1 MTNQETVSCP
11 KEGARRIKNAEKEE
25 QARGAKKWGMASR
38 EGKGEL
44 TVILR
49 SLGRG
54 SLNGDSWSIAM
65 VVRHAPRSRGEEK
78 EAGESE

>member
-1 MTNQETVSCP
+1 
-11 KEGARRIKNAEKEE
+11 
-25 QARGAKKWGMASR
+25 MASR

-78 EAGESE
+78 EAGGSE